1 MGGGPYTSGMSG
13 RRFSGVIS
21 TDHGRVDLTG
31 RPLVMG
37 VLNVTPD
44 SFSDGGDYF
53 SAEAAAGRAAELVE
67 EGADIID
74 VGGESTRPGS
84 EPVDAAEQMGRV
96 IPAIEAVRRVS
107 ESVPISIDTRLASVA
122 RAALDAGAD
131 IINDTTAL
139 GDDKELAELAARRRV
154 PVVLMHMLGRPATM
168 QQSPRYDDVVERV
181 CSFLRERVAAAV
193 AAGIERRR
201 IIVDPGIGFGKTTE
215 HNLALIRRLDELL
228 ELGQPVLLGPSRKR
242 FIGQVLGIDEPKR
255 RQWGTAAVVAYAAMA
270 GVHIVRV
277 HDVPAM
283 RQVVAMCWALR
294 QGT

>member
-1 MGGGPYTSGMSG
+1 MSG
-13 RRFSGVIS
+13 ARFSGLIS

-53 SAEAAAGRAAELVE
+53 SAEAAAGRAADLVE
-67 EGADIID
+67 QGADIID

-84 EPVDAAEQMGRV
+84 EPVDAAEQIRRV
-96 IPAIEAVRRVS
+96 VPAIEAVRRIS
-107 ESVPISIDTRLASVA
+107 ESVPISIDTRLAAVA
-122 RAALDAGAD
+122 RAALDCGAD
-131 IINDTTAL
+131 VINDTTAL
-139 GDDKELAELAARRRV
+139 RDDKDLAELAARRRV
-154 PVVLMHMLGRPATM
+154 PVVLMHMLGRPAIM
-168 QQSPRYDDVVERV
+168 QESPRYDDVVEEV
-181 CSFLRERVAAAV
+181 CSFLGERVAAAV
-193 AAGIERRR
+193 AAGIERGR
-201 IIVDPGIGFGKTTE
+201 IMVDPGIGFGKTAE
-215 HNLALIRRLDELL
+215 HNLALIRRVDELL

-255 RQWGTAAVVAYAAMA
+255 RQWGTGAVVACAAMA

-277 HDVPAM
+277 HDVQAM
-283 RQVVAMCWALR
+283 RQVVEMCWALR